1 MPPDVSMEYLE
12 AEKREQ
18 EREIERR
25 LAIYRPGGQEYR
37 IKDKTVILVDDG
49 AATGATAV
57 AAARW
62 IRNLKPKKLVIA
74 IPVASSQAKHLLEK
88 EADDVV
94 IIRSPSNFKTVQ
106 SYYQDFNPISDQELV
121 RILKE
126 MGIISQ

>member
-1 MPPDVSMEYLE
+1 
-12 AEKREQ
+12 
-18 EREIERR
+18 
-25 LAIYRPGGQEYR
+25 
-37 IKDKTVILVDDG
+37 
-49 AATGATAV
+49 
-57 AAARW
+57 
-62 IRNLKPKKLVIA
+62 VIA